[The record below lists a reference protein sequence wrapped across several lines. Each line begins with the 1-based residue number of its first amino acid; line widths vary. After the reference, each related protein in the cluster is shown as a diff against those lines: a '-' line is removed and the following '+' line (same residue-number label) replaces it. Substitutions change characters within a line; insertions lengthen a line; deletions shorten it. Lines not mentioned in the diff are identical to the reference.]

1 MKNYYHLLT
10 DEQREIQQMVRQFAD
25 ERIIPV
31 CKECDITGRFPAEL
45 YKEAFEMGLTT
56 FTIPEQYGGAGG
68 NIFTYALI
76 KEELARGDAGFS
88 GTVAGAYMG
97 VVPIKVAGNEY
108 HWKLVADVLTQ
119 GGAMSFTL
127 TEANAGSDSAALKTT
142 YVVDGDSVI
151 INGRKSFISN
161 GEVADLYTLFAT
173 SDPSLR
179 AKGISCFIVPRD
191 TPGISIGKHEDKMGY
206 RTSCTNDVI
215 FEDVRI
221 PLKNMIGGHGE
232 GMDIVKRSLG
242 YTRPTSGAGA
252 VGNAQYAF
260 ECAVEYS
267 KVRETFGKPIYKN
280 QGVGFMLADMYTK
293 LEASRQMVWHA
304 CKCAD
309 AGVVDT
315 RLFSA
320 SKVFASDMCMQ
331 VCTDAVQVLGGN
343 GYSREYPVEKR
354 FRDAK
359 IYQIFEGTNQIQRK
373 IISGEL
379 IYN

>member
-31 CKECDITGRFPAEL
+31 CKECDITGRYPAEL

-173 SDPSLR
+173 SDPALR